1 MPRMYMRL
9 SGRATLSGELPRPFI
24 AAHGP
29 KSPRKVQNH
38 YLVAVSALLPSFL
51 SLSAWFHVPIYP
63 PSSIH
68 PKPILQHP
76 FLARHLFLRATIA
89 VT

>member
-1 MPRMYMRL
+1 MPRMYMHL

-38 YLVAVSALLPSFL
+38 YLVAVLALLPSFL
-51 SLSAWFHVPIYP
+51 SLSAWFHVPIYSP
-63 PSSIH
+63 TLLFTLSLFSNN
-68 PKPILQHP
+68 
-76 FLARHLFLRATIA
+76 LFLLAICSRSRRSP
-89 VT
+89 